1 MSSSEDSYDY
11 ESYCVECY
19 EEYDGPPLVII
30 IITLSS
36 KVTWFLIT
44 FLDKKEISSD
54 RCTRSKY
61 SRRLQGTSRFS

>member
-19 EEYDGPPLVII
+19 EKYDGPPLVII

-36 KVTWFLIT
+36 KVT
-44 FLDKKEISSD
+44 
-54 RCTRSKY
+54 
-61 SRRLQGTSRFS
+61 